1 MPLIKL
7 GNWNEI
13 NRAETLTES
22 VYKNEKK
29 QKKNKVG
36 KMSKRLY
43 SMAVRNVYHCV
54 GSALWNKQKSDW
66 CKKKNLLIKLQLLR

>member
-7 GNWNEI
+7 GNSNEN

-22 VYKNEKK
+22 VYKNG
-29 QKKNKVG
+29 KKNKVG
-36 KMSKRLY
+36 KMSKKLY

-54 GSALWNKQKSDW
+54 GSAL
-66 CKKKNLLIKLQLLR
+66 

>member
-7 GNWNEI
+7 GNSNEN

-22 VYKNEKK
+22 VYKNGKKK
-29 QKKNKVG
+29 QSKVG
-36 KMSKRLY
+36 KMSKKLY

-54 GSALWNKQKSDW
+54 GSAL
-66 CKKKNLLIKLQLLR
+66 